1 MPDYVWGRNP
11 ILETLRST
19 RQVKRILIADGQRD
33 AQPIAAILQ
42 EAERRHVPIETVP
55 RLRLDQISQG
65 AVHQGC
71 LAVVEARKYATLE
84 QILAFASQKNE
95 DPFLLVLDAVQ
106 DVNNLGSLLRSAE
119 AVGVHGVVIPLH
131 HAAEVNATVVK
142 TSAGASEHLLI
153 AQETNLTHTI
163 DFLKKQNIWVIGLD
177 SETKTEYDQ
186 ADLTGALA
194 LVVGNEG
201 KGISRLVREHCDLLI
216 KLPMR
221 GHVTSLNAAVAGSI
235 ALYEALRQRSSK
247 SGK

>member
-11 ILETLRST
+11 ILETLRSA

-84 QILAFASQKNE
+84 QILAFARQKNE
-95 DPFLLVLDAVQ
+95 DPFLLMLDAVQ

-201 KGISRLVREHCDLLI
+201 RGISRLVREHCDLLI